1 MHVCDF
7 SNSTGAMFAGLE
19 SSELICKM
27 VAGTSALAVY
37 AATVVTDPG
46 LIFIALGGVYGL
58 ALVFLM

>member
-1 MHVCDF
+1 
-7 SNSTGAMFAGLE
+7 MFAGLE